1 MVLVHRTWPT
11 SSIVITQEPKL
22 PHFQSYLWKKGN
34 FGIFRCAIKT
44 CASIRIVNKSSMPR
58 VSIHKS
64 SFDRNFKYLLCKT
77 VRYNSSFGKY
87 SKIFGKYSKIFGK
100 FFGEYGVSKDD
111 TIAGSYYRNI
121 LMTKRYARGSPKKV
135 TSKSSL

>member
-1 MVLVHRTWPT
+1 MVLVHRIWPT
-11 SSIVITQEPKL
+11 SSIVIAQEPKL

-87 SKIFGKYSKIFGK
+87 SKTFGT